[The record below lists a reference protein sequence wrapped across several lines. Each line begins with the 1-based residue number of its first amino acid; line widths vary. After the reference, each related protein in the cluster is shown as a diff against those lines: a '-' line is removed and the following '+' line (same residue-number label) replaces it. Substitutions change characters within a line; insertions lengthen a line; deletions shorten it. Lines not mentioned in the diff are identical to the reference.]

1 MSTSLFIAAALIGFQ
16 QAPEKSASREGLI
29 APGAKLE
36 KVFGDGEFTEGG
48 AMDEDGSILFS
59 DIGNRILR
67 FDPKTGKT
75 SVYREPSGRAN
86 GMMFD
91 GRGRLIVAEG
101 ANTGGGRRVSV
112 TERDGTIRTLADDH
126 NDRQFNSPNDVA
138 VARDGQ
144 VYVSDP
150 RYVGNEPRELDFEGV
165 FLITLDG
172 FAIRMDLD
180 VSKPNGLAISPDGK
194 TLYVSDNGPRR
205 RALIAARI
213 GDQGKVSHPKVL
225 YDFGNQRG
233 IDGMTVT
240 TDGRIVAAAGSGD
253 KAGAYVFSPD
263 GKLLEV
269 IPTPEA
275 PANVEFG
282 GDDGKTLYICAG
294 RSLYRIKTT
303 MTGFRLWPPTSQLVS
318 GADRS
323 ERPPSR
329 PHGSAPHQ

>member
-1 MSTSLFIAAALIGFQ
+1 MSTSLLIAAALIGFQ
-16 QAPEKSASREGLI
+16 QAPEKSASRESVI

-48 AMDEDGSILFS
+48 AMDSDGSILFS

-75 SVYREPSGRAN
+75 TVFREPSGRAN
-86 GMMFD
+86 GMVFD
-91 GRGRLIVAEG
+91 GKGRLIVAEG
-101 ANTGGGRRVSV
+101 ANTGGGRRVSI
-112 TERDGTIRTLADDH
+112 TDRDGTIRTLADDY

-150 RYVGNEPRELDFEGV
+150 RYVGDEPRELDFEGV
-165 FLITLDG
+165 FLLTLEG

-180 VSKPNGLAISPDGK
+180 VSKPNGLAISPNGK
-194 TLYVSDNGPRR
+194 TLYVSDNGARR

-213 GDQGKVSHPKVL
+213 GDQGKVTDPKVL
-225 YDFGNQRG
+225 YDFGNRRG

-269 IPTPEA
+269 IPPPEA
-275 PANVEFG
+275 PANVEFA

-303 MTGFRLWPPTSQLVS
+303 MTGFRLWPSS
-318 GADRS
+318 
-323 ERPPSR
+323 SR
-329 PHGSAPHQ
+329 Q